1 MTINMTANLRKLS
14 HVVALGKHGTF
25 AQAAE
30 AVHLSQPAFSRSIQ
44 SIEEEYDVKLFER
57 GTRKVVPTPYGKVV
71 IARATKILQE
81 SRGLRRDVE
90 LMKAHEY
97 GEVLIG
103 MGPVPAG
110 TLLIP
115 MVSRMVREHPKIRT
129 RVEIT
134 HWGNL
139 LRLLEAEQLDLF
151 IADTRELMSREHLEI
166 IPLPELHIGCF
177 CRAGHPILQGGK
189 KVPVEALHHYPM
201 GAFRFPDIWL
211 NEVMEGFRFKSD
223 PRTLLGFECDNM
235 LVLEQVALSTDII
248 ILGPASAFQSAGKD
262 HQLVEIKL
270 NPSLQVYTHFGI
282 VVLKDRMRSPAAE
295 LFIQYALD
303 EMPQAKRRTTRRT
316 A

>member
-1 MTINMTANLRKLS
+1 MTTANLRKLS
-14 HVVALGKHGTF
+14 HVVALGKYGTF
-25 AQAAE
+25 AQAAD

-57 GTRKVVPTPYGKVV
+57 STRKIVPTPYGKIV
-71 IARATKILQE
+71 IARATRILQE

-97 GEVLIG
+97 GEAMIG

-115 MVSRMVREHPKIRT
+115 LVSRMVREHPKIRT

-134 HWGNL
+134 HWANL

-166 IPLPELHIGCF
+166 IPLPELHVGCF
-177 CRAGHPILQGGK
+177 CRAGHPILKSGK
-189 KVPVEALHHYPM
+189 KVPVEELHEYPM

-223 PRTLLGFECDNM
+223 PRTLLGFECDNL

-248 ILGPASAFQSAGKD
+248 ILGPASAFQASSREKK
-262 HQLVEIKL
+262 LVEIKL
-270 NPSLQVYTHFGI
+270 TPPLQVFTHFGI
-282 VVLKDRMRSPAAE
+282 VVLKDRMRSPAAD
-295 LFIQYALD
+295 LFIQYALE
-303 EMPQAKRRTTRRT
+303 EMPQSRRRGARRST
-316 A
+316 